1 MTARLPGEYTCREIV
16 EAVTD
21 YLEGRLP
28 LPERTLFEQH
38 LVICTGCKTYL
49 EQMRKTIRVAGNV
62 REGALSPRQ
71 QDDLVKLFRDWKD
84 KK

>member
-1 MTARLPGEYTCREIV
+1 MTAKVLGEYACREIV

-28 LPERTLFEQH
+28 LPDRTLFEQH
-38 LVICTGCKTYL
+38 LGICAGCRNYL
-49 EQMRKTIRVAGNV
+49 EQMRETIRISGAVEPKSLPPEQRDELV
-62 REGALSPRQ
+62 R
-71 QDDLVKLFRDWKD
+71 LFRNWKQ